1 MTVEE
6 YLKELPEERR
16 TEAEKIRNLILEHLP
31 EGYEEALEWGMITYQ
46 VPLSRFPDTYN
57 KKPIMYAALAAKKNK
72 FSLYLTDVYQDKA
85 KKEALIEAFKDLGKK
100 PDMGKS
106 CIRFKKVDQIPL
118 KMIEELISGTPV
130 EQFIEDYKRIRGN
143 K

>member
-1 MTVEE
+1 
-6 YLKELPEERR
+6 
-16 TEAEKIRNLILEHLP
+16 
-31 EGYEEALEWGMITYQ
+31 
-46 VPLSRFPDTYN
+46 
-57 KKPIMYAALAAKKNK
+57 
-72 FSLYLTDVYQDKA
+72 
-85 KKEALIEAFKDLGKK
+85 
-100 PDMGKS
+100 MGKS